1 MHAYVFI
8 SELPVTG
15 AEKSTEARNMVEVS
29 HNSHGIQI
37 TKFTGVR
44 HPSLEFDR
52 DIWFISSCPPVTK
65 FCTG

>member
-1 MHAYVFI
+1 MRAYVFI

-15 AEKSTEARNMVEVS
+15 AEIP
-29 HNSHGIQI
+29 HNSHRIQI

-44 HPSLEFDR
+44 HLSLEFDR